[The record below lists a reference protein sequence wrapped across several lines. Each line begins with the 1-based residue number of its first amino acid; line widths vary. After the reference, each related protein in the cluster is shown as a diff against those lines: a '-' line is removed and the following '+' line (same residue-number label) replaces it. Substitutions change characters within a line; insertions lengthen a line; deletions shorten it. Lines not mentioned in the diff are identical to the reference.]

1 MAEKIHP
8 KVSVVVPIYNV
19 ENFLEEALN
28 SIINQTLKE
37 IEIILVNDGST
48 DNSFKIIEKYQNKDK
63 RIKVI
68 NQENQGLSGARN
80 SGLYIAKGKYIYFMD
95 SDDLIEKKTLEICFD
110 KAEKEGLEVL
120 CFDAEVFSNEDIKIS
135 GFNYNRKEVL
145 ASKIRSGSDFFEELL
160 EKNIYKSPV
169 WLNFISL
176 NYLKHIKLKFYPR
189 ILHEDELF
197 TPLLLI
203 QANRVNYLPKNFF
216 KRRVRSGSIMTSN
229 KNEKN
234 ICGYITVCNELLKF
248 KNEISDKRIKNLL
261 NVRVSQLVNTIV
273 SVIEILDK
281 EKKIKYKK
289 YILDNYKSNIMLRSR
304 IRICFPKAFGIIKK
318 IKTKC
323 IYCGEK

>member
-1 MAEKIHP
+1 MAEKNHP

-48 DNSFKIIEKYQNKDK
+48 DNSFKIIEEYQNKDK

-80 SGLYIAKGKYIYFMD
+80 SGLHIAEGKYIYFMD
-95 SDDLIEKKTLEICFD
+95 SDDLIEERTLEICFD
-110 KAEKEGLEVL
+110 KAEKEELEIL

-135 GFNYNRKEVL
+135 DFNYDRKEVL
-145 ASKIRSGSDFFEELL
+145 ESKVRSGSDFFEELL
-160 EKNIYKSPV
+160 KKNIYKSPV

-176 NYLKHIKLKFYPR
+176 SYLRWIKLKFYPK

-203 QANRVNYLPKNFF
+203 QANRVNYISKKFF

-234 ICGYITVCNELLKF
+234 IYGYITVCNELLKF
-248 KNEISDKRIKNLL
+248 QNEITDKRIKNFL
-261 NVRVSQLVNTIV
+261 NTRVSQLVNTIA
-273 SVIEILDK
+273 SLIEILDK

-289 YILDNYKSNIMLRSR
+289 YILDNYKNNIMLRSR
-304 IRICFPKAFGIIKK
+304 IKIYFPKSFRAIKK
-318 IKTKC
+318 IKC
-323 IYCGEK
+323 MYCEEK

>member
-1 MAEKIHP
+1 MEELIDP

-19 ENFLEEALN
+19 EKYLEEALD
-28 SIINQTLKE
+28 SIINQTLQE

-68 NQENQGLSGARN
+68 DQENQGQSIARN
-80 SGLYIAKGKYIYFMD
+80 EGLSIAKGKYIYFMD
-95 SDDLIEKKTLEICFD
+95 SDDLIEQKTLEICFN

-120 CFDAEVFSNEDIKIS
+120 CFDGEVFSNESIETS
-135 GFNYNRKEVL
+135 NFNYDRTNSLISEV
-145 ASKIRSGSDFFEELL
+145 KSGGDFFYELI
-160 EKNIYKSPV
+160 KKRVYRCSPCLV
-169 WLNFISL
+169 FISL
-176 NYLKHIKLKFYPR
+176 DYLNDLKLKFYPS

-197 TPLLLI
+197 MPLLLI
-203 QANRVNYLPKNFF
+203 QANRVNYIPRKFF

-261 NVRVSQLVNTIV
+261 NVRVSQLVNIIA
-273 SVIEILDK
+273 SLIEILDK
-281 EKKIKYKK
+281 ENKINYKK

-304 IRICFPKAFGIIKK
+304 IRIYFPKAFSVIKK